1 MRRMIVTAMLSAT
14 LFAAAPIWMSKHPPA
29 QAHMPDHSNGPSADA
44 MGHDDHDEDL
54 AFGEP
59 GDPAKPSRDI
69 DIIMKEAD
77 GKMKLPNS
85 IAVKKGEQ
93 IRFKLKNDGVV
104 DHEIVLATLE
114 GNLKHAKEM
123 EKFPNME
130 HDDPNAKRLA
140 PGQSAEQTLGKFT
153 RPGALDFSCLI
164 RGHRQA
170 GMSGTVTVK

>member
-1 MRRMIVTAMLSAT
+1 
-14 LFAAAPIWMSKHPPA
+14 
-29 QAHMPDHSNGPSADA
+29 
-44 MGHDDHDEDL
+44 
-54 AFGEP
+54 
-59 GDPAKPSRDI
+59 
-69 DIIMKEAD
+69 MKEAD
-77 GKMKLPNS
+77 GKMLFLPNS

-140 PGQSAEQTLGKFT
+140 PGQSAEILWKFT
-153 RPGALDFSCLI
+153 KPGAFDFSCLI
-164 RGHRQA
+164 PGHRQA